1 MTEEIKR
8 FLDPSGGA
16 GEDDT
21 SLRPLS
27 LGEFVGQEKLK
38 EKLSI
43 FIQIY
48 KLYNGFF
55 LFCHKLPRNYVSMM
69 I

>member
-1 MTEEIKR
+1 VTEEIKR

-27 LGEFVGQEKLK
+27 LGEFVGQDKLK

-43 FIQIY
+43 FIQAARQRGES
-48 KLYNGFF
+48 LDQC
-55 LFCHKLPRNYVSMM
+55 LFYGPGGLG
-69 I
+69 